1 MSSEISVK
9 VSGLSKRYGLFDKP
23 WQNLAARLFRWEPN
37 KFVWA
42 LHNVSFE
49 AKLGDFVGIIGRN
62 GAGKSTLLQILA
74 GTVAPSEGTC
84 EINGK
89 VAAMLEL
96 GAGFNADF
104 TGRENAEL
112 SASVYGLSSNQNR
125 DKLPL
130 IEEFAGIG
138 EFFDR
143 PVREYSSGMYARLA
157 FAVAVHVDA
166 DILIIDEILGVGDI
180 RFQQKSMRLLREYK
194 KDCIVFFVSHS
205 EASILSVC
213 NRAIWLDQGNVRSRG
228 EPKKVVQSYLRGLS
242 KESAGIGEFR
252 QSVSDT
258 QLEVEAGGSDVA
270 VLNSEYKPEQVGY
283 DFEKFCEVISPGS
296 IQQISVLC
304 DGDNVTTL
312 NGGELLELKVKCE
325 PLVDGETFVAFAVR
339 DKLGQILFGH
349 DSRIGLG
356 NRSKSWRSVSFD
368 FEFPYLP
375 TGEYTIDVALVT
387 TESEIFECVDLLE
400 AATTFS
406 VLSKHISQGMANQAM
421 METRLTVQEVAS
433 Q

>member
-9 VSGLSKRYGLFDKP
+9 VSGLSKRYGLYDKP
-23 WQNLAARLFRWEPN
+23 WQNLTARLFRREPD
-37 KFVWA
+37 KFIWA
-42 LHNVSFE
+42 LRNVSFE
-49 AKLGDFVGIIGRN
+49 AKLGDFVGVIGRN

-96 GAGFNADF
+96 GAGFNPDF

-112 SASVYGLSSNQNR
+112 SASIYGLSLKQNS

-157 FAVAVHVDA
+157 FAVAAHVDA

-213 NRAIWLDQGNVRSRG
+213 NRALWLDQGSVRSRG

-242 KESAGIGEFR
+242 KLSAGIGEFR
-252 QSVSDT
+252 QTVSDT
-258 QLEVEAGGSDVA
+258 QQEMEADNSGSGEP
-270 VLNSEYKPEQVGY
+270 SFEHKPEHMGF
-283 DFEKFCEVISPGS
+283 DFEKLSERVSPGS

-304 DGDNVTTL
+304 DGDKATTL
-312 NGGELLELKVKCE
+312 KGGELLELKIECKPVA
-325 PLVDGETFVAFAVR
+325 DRETFVAFAVR
-339 DKLGQILFGH
+339 DKLGQVLFGQ

-356 NRSKSWRSVSFD
+356 NRPKSWRSASFG
-368 FEFPYLP
+368 FELPYLP

-400 AATTFS
+400 AAATFS

-421 METRLTVQEVAS
+421 IETRLTAQAVAP